1 MKLQLARAVGKE
13 QLAVGKVQL
22 AVGKNSW
29 QSAVGSW
36 QKQLAKCSWQGE
48 IGERWLEVGNSI
60 GNYGCIIGLYF
71 SGYNIM

>member
-13 QLAVGKVQL
+13 QL